1 MGKAIGVIEFKSI
14 GKGIEST
21 DAMLKCAD
29 VSVIESKMV
38 CIGKYFVIIT
48 GEVAAVSDSI
58 KAGEEVGGDSV
69 IGAAVVPSVADG
81 VLEKVNAKIV
91 KDNIQALGILE
102 TKDLLY
108 GIYGANYIKKSSDVD
123 LLRVSIALGLGGK
136 CVVIFTGDIAS
147 VENSLQV
154 AVERIGDDSKIVSAV
169 AIPSPAKEL
178 VDSL

>member
-1 MGKAIGVIEFKSI
+1 MGKAIGVIEYNSI
-14 GKGIEST
+14 GKGIESL

-58 KAGEEVGGDSV
+58 EAGKEIGMDAV

-81 VLEKVNAKIV
+81 VLEKVNADIV

-108 GIYGANYIKKSSDVD
+108 GVYGANYIKKSSDVD
-123 LLRVSIALGLGGK
+123 LLRVSITFGLGGK
-136 CVVIFTGDIAS
+136 CVVLFTGDVAS
-147 VENSLQV
+147 VENSLEV
-154 AVERIGDDSKIVSAV
+154 AVEKIGDGSKIVSAI

>member
-29 VSVIESKMV
+29 VSVLESKMV
-38 CIGKYFVIIT
+38 CVGKYFVIIT

-58 KAGEEVGGDSV
+58 KAGEEVAGDSV

-102 TKDLLY
+102 TRDLLY